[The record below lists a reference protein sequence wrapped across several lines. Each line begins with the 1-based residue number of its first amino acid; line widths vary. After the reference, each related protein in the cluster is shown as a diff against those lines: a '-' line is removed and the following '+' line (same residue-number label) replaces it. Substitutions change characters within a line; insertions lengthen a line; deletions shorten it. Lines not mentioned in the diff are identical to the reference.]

1 MTSPPDVI
9 LVMSPRLARFV
20 HQEIEFPGTA
30 NNLAEWANEGEAFD
44 ALKALRAEISEQL
57 TRDAEPDSQRP
68 SRLLDAEHGV
78 ITGSPGIAKSKGAQ
92 SKAAVVADKMAK
104 AARKAV
110 DTHEEESE

>member
-1 MTSPPDVI
+1 MTTVLVGLSPEACDRI
-9 LVMSPRLARFV
+9 LELLEAVPTEFDSKIAAELRVAMS
-20 HQEIEFPGTA
+20 H
-30 NNLAEWANEGEAFD
+30 
-44 ALKALRAEISEQL
+44 
-57 TRDAEPDSQRP
+57 AEPDSQRP

-110 DTHEEESE
+110 DTHEEESDERTK